1 LLGAPSGIAVGR
13 STRSLGGMKMFQA
26 IARTTLI
33 FAASTIALVGC
44 VESSFVLA
52 PSSRLPAWF
61 EVPAGHTRDDL
72 KVTMDYYV
80 RSYGREA
87 VFYLIDSDGRTLTK
101 KRGTQLGLQPLIA
114 KSSVGGYPSYEI
126 ITVDG
131 VTDLIEH
138 RVPEPVFYICDDPNV
153 REELGMLKRQS
164 GK

>member
-1 LLGAPSGIAVGR
+1 MKNLLAI
-13 STRSLGGMKMFQA
+13 TRICA
-26 IARTTLI
+26 IVALSAI
-33 FAASTIALVGC
+33 SLVGC

-61 EVPAGHTRDDL
+61 EVPAGRTRGEL
-72 KVTMDYYV
+72 NVTMDYYV

-87 VFYLIDSDGRTLTK
+87 VFTLTDAGGRTLAT
-101 KRGTQLGLQPLIA
+101 KRGTQLGLEPLTL
-114 KSSVGGYPSYEI
+114 KSGVAGYPAYEI

-138 RVPEPVFYICDDPNV
+138 RAAEPVFYICDDPSV
-153 REELGMLKRQS
+153 REELAMLERHG